1 MYNPKSFGWLL
12 CCILSLALPLSVLA
26 EDSPTPDKGKPEA
39 SKEGE
44 KKPET

>member
-1 MYNPKSFGWLL
+1 MYNLKSFGSLL
-12 CCILSLALPLSVLA
+12 CFIVSLALPLTVLA

-44 KKPET
+44 K